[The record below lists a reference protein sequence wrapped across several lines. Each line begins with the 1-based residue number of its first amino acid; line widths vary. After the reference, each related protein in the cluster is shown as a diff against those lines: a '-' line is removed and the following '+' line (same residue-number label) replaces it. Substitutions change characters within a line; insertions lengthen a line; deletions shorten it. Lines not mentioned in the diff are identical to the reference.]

1 MVQPC
6 TTLISLFEF
15 RLDLR
20 RIVRFTKAIF
30 NVAILK
36 TCENGKSFEVAFL
49 EKSPVNFILN
59 CCWNIYY
66 FSSSVV
72 YIYLRGQK
80 IAKVIRFFSFLVFWH
95 CRYEWEQESIVFTIK
110 ILMSSEKREEI

>member
-6 TTLISLFEF
+6 TTLISTFEF

-36 TCENGKSFEVAFL
+36 TCENGNSFEVAFL
-49 EKSPVNFILN
+49 EKSPVNFI
-59 CCWNIYY
+59 I
-66 FSSSVV
+66 
-72 YIYLRGQK
+72 
-80 IAKVIRFFSFLVFWH
+80 
-95 CRYEWEQESIVFTIK
+95 FTIFQAAWFISISADRSLQK
-110 ILMSSEKREEI
+110 